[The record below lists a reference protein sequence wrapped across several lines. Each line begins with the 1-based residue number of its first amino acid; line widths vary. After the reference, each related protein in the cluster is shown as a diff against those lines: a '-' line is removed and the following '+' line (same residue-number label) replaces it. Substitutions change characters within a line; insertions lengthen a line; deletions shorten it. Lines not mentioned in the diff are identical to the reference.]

1 MVLEHSVEKVT
12 VSPMVQEML
21 RPMQIT
27 SDLTLEDCLE
37 QTVQWVAS
45 TIGKEYFV
53 EPLDTFM
60 AKWGKS
66 FPDDAFYQDRMNY
79 FLEYAILERPMTGH
93 PGRLTPF
100 MAFIKESSGVQLLAH
115 KNWQYFCDFR
125 HSLFEVMKS
134 GANQIIIRDMLTD
147 RHYKVAP
154 KESETLKFMNKKSI
168 FQGYLFASGNDLYRL
183 GQGLIMHPDR
193 ARKQIMK
200 FAKVHRKLP
209 RFTES
214 EILRMIAF
222 TNMRFL
228 RMQHVDP
235 AVIYGTISG

>member
-1 MVLEHSVEKVT
+1 MVLEHSVEKVIGSR
-12 VSPMVQEML
+12 VVQNVFSPKQV
-21 RPMQIT
+21 T

-45 TIGKEYFV
+45 TKGKEYFV
-53 EPLDTFM
+53 EPLETFM

-93 PGRLTPF
+93 PHRLTPF
-100 MAFIKESSGVQLLAH
+100 MAYIKESSGVKLLAH
-115 KNWQYFCDFR
+115 KNWQSFGDFR
-125 HSLFEVMKS
+125 HSLFEVVKS
-134 GANQIIIRDMLTD
+134 GATQIVIRDMLTE
-147 RHYKVAP
+147 RLYKVAP
-154 KESETLKFMNKKSI
+154 KESETLKFMTKKSI
-168 FQGYLFASGNDLYRL
+168 FQGYLFVSGTDLYRL
-183 GQGLIMHPDR
+183 GQGLIIHPDR
-193 ARKQIMK
+193 ARKQIVK
-200 FAKVHRKLP
+200 FTKVHRKLP

-214 EILRMIAF
+214 EILRMISF

>member
-12 VSPMVQEML
+12 VSPVVQQMSS
-21 RPMQIT
+21 PMQT
-27 SDLTLEDCLE
+27 MSDLTLEDCLE

-45 TIGKEYFV
+45 AKGKEYFV
-53 EPLDTFM
+53 EPLETFM

-66 FPDDAFYQDRMNY
+66 FPDDPFYQDRMNY
-79 FLEYAILERPMTGH
+79 FLEYSILERPMTGH
-93 PGRLTPF
+93 PNRLTPF
-100 MAFIKESSGVQLLAH
+100 MAFIKESSGVQLLSH
-115 KNWQYFCDFR
+115 RNWQSFCDFR
-125 HSLFEVMKS
+125 HSLFEVVKA
-134 GANQIIIRDMLTD
+134 GATQIVIRDMLTE
-147 RHYKVAP
+147 RLYKVAP
-154 KESETLKFMNKKSI
+154 KENETLKFMTKKSI
-168 FQGYLFASGNDLYRL
+168 FQGYLFASGNELYRL
-183 GQGLIMHPDR
+183 GQGLIIHPER
-193 ARKQIMK
+193 ARKQIVK
-200 FAKVHRKLP
+200 FTKVQRRLP